1 MNFASQIS
9 MKYFPD
15 FYISYRS
22 GIWAGTERPVSKPPG
37 AYFDR
42 RHTSRMRPGISCFRR
57 LARDYDRL
65 PEILAG
71 LRYLA
76 FAILMW

>member
-1 MNFASQIS
+1 M
-9 MKYFPD
+9 
-15 FYISYRS
+15 
-22 GIWAGTERPVSKPPG
+22 
-37 AYFDR
+37 
-42 RHTSRMRPGISCFRR
+42 SRFRR

-76 FAILMW
+76 FIVLMLKNVAGGLA

>member
-1 MNFASQIS
+1 MRGIVPLSLRWGGE
-9 MKYFPD
+9 
-15 FYISYRS
+15 RS
-22 GIWAGTERPVSKPPG
+22 FGW
-37 AYFDR
+37 
-42 RHTSRMRPGISCFRR
+42 TSRLRQ

-76 FAILMW
+76 FIVLMLKNVAAALA

>member
-1 MNFASQIS
+1 M
-9 MKYFPD
+9 
-15 FYISYRS
+15 RL
-22 GIWAGTERPVSKPPG
+22 GILGL
-37 AYFDR
+37 
-42 RHTSRMRPGISCFRR
+42 RR

-76 FAILMW
+76 FAILM